1 MRGPG
6 SAVYERAARGV
17 LPTSDLR
24 SARFRNDAVLKA
36 VAAGR
41 VRLGRPG
48 DPSYP
53 APIRSSGTSVA
64 RVQQAL
70 VDLGYSL
77 PRWGVDGRY
86 GNETYQAVLLYKRN
100 SGIRTARGH
109 LDGIVGPLTITHLD
123 RSVADRPLSHC
134 YPGTIAAARTQAGRI
149 PAQRAL
155 IPALTC
161 RREQGLS
168 ISSETGGP
176 TPDLGKG
183 WRQCG
188 TNWKI
193 CNGWVG
199 FLYLDMILGRTR
211 NVVCKFEVGVPNVN
225 FRGRVSDSFATDA
238 AEDAAGSAGLDLQR
252 RLRAGDPLGAAPE
265 TVICKSFRGLM
276 EAALEVVIPG
286 AKVATVGT
294 SRCP

>member
-1 MRGPG
+1 MRGPN
-6 SAVYERAARGV
+6 SVAYERAARRA
-17 LPTSDLR
+17 LPTSGLR
-24 SARFRNDAVLKA
+24 SVRFRDDAVLKA
-36 VAAGR
+36 VAAAR

-48 DPSYP
+48 DPSHP

-86 GNETYQAVLLYKRN
+86 GNETYQAVLRYKRN
-100 SGIRTARGH
+100 FGIRTAGGY
-109 LDGIVGPLTITHLD
+109 LDGIVGPLTIAHLD
-123 RSVADRPLSHC
+123 RSVADRPLSRC
-134 YPGTIAAARTQAGRI
+134 YPGTIATARTRAGSI

-161 RREQGLS
+161 RREPGPS
-168 ISSETGGP
+168 ISSETGTP

-199 FLYLDMILGRTR
+199 FLYLDIFLGRTR
-211 NVVCKFEVGVPNVN
+211 NVVCKFEVGVPNMN
-225 FRGRVSDSFATDA
+225 FRGQVSDSFATQA

-252 RLRAGDPLGAAPE
+252 RLRAGDPLGAAPD
-265 TVICKSFRGLM
+265 TVICNSFRGLM
-276 EAALEVVIPG
+276 EAELKVVIPG
-286 AKVATVGT
+286 TKVATVGT